1 MAEIQEKGNGKGKKG
16 GSKQK
21 KMNVR
26 IDFTPMVDMNMLLI
40 TFFMLCTS
48 LSKPQ
53 TMEISMPTNDKVSE
67 AEQNKVKASKAITL
81 ILGKDNKVYYYLGQ
95 PKYDDLNTLKK
106 SSFKADGLR
115 AMLLGRN
122 TKVTSEINEL
132 KKQKLKLKIS
142 DEQFREKAA
151 KIKSDKSAPVVIIKA
166 SDESNYTNLIDA
178 LDEMQI
184 CNISKYAIVDI
195 TPDDVKLLKSVEKL

>member
-1 MAEIQEKGNGKGKKG
+1 MAEIQEKSQGKKG

-21 KMNVR
+21 KMSTR

-53 TMEISMPTNDKVSE
+53 TMEISMPTNDKVAE
-67 AEQNKVKASKAITL
+67 ADQNKVKASKAVTV
-81 ILGKDNKVYYYLGQ
+81 ILGKNNVVYYYLGQ
-95 PKYDDLNTLKK
+95 PNYSDVNTLKK
-106 SSFKADGLR
+106 SSFNPDGLR
-115 AMLLGRN
+115 AMLIGKN
-122 TKVTSEINEL
+122 AKVTAEMNQL
-132 KKQKLKLKIS
+132 KKDKLNLKIS

-195 TPDDVKLLKSVEKL
+195 TPEDVELVKSFEKL

>member
-1 MAEIQEKGNGKGKKG
+1 MAEIQEKSQGKKG

-21 KMNVR
+21 KMSTR

-67 AEQNKVKASKAITL
+67 AEQNKVKASKAVTI

-95 PKYDDLNTLKK
+95 PNYSDVNTLKK
-106 SSFKADGLR
+106 SSFKPDGLR
-115 AMLLGRN
+115 AMLIGKN
-122 TKVTSEINEL
+122 AKVTAQMNEL
-132 KKQKLKLKIS
+132 KKEKLKLKIS
-142 DEQFREKAA
+142 DQQFKERAA
-151 KIKSDKSAPVVIIKA
+151 KIKSDINAPVVIIKA

-195 TPDDVKLLKSVEKL
+195 TPEDVELVKSFEKL

>member
-1 MAEIQEKGNGKGKKG
+1 MAEIQEKSQGKTG

-21 KMNVR
+21 KMSTR

-67 AEQNKVKASKAITL
+67 AEQNKVKASKAVTI

-95 PKYDDLNTLKK
+95 PNYSDVNTLKK
-106 SSFKADGLR
+106 SSFKPDGLR
-115 AMLLGRN
+115 AMLIGKN
-122 TKVTSEINEL
+122 AKVTAQMNEL
-132 KKQKLKLKIS
+132 KKEKLKLKIS
-142 DEQFREKAA
+142 DEQFKQRAA
-151 KIKSDKSAPVVIIKA
+151 KIKSDTSAPVVIIKA
-166 SDESNYTNLIDA
+166 SNESNYTNLIDA

-195 TPDDVKLLKSVEKL
+195 TTEDVELVKSIEKL

>member
-1 MAEIQEKGNGKGKKG
+1 MAEIQEKSQGKKG

-21 KMNVR
+21 KMSTR

-67 AEQNKVKASKAITL
+67 AEQNKVKASKAVTV
-81 ILGKDNKVYYYLGQ
+81 ILGKDNAVYYYLGQ
-95 PKYDDLNTLKK
+95 PDYSDANTLKK
-106 SSFKADGLR
+106 SSFKPDGLR
-115 AMLLGRN
+115 AMLLGKN
-122 TKVTSEINEL
+122 AKVTAEMNQL
-132 KKQKLKLKIS
+132 KKDKLNLKIS
-142 DEQFREKAA
+142 DAQFKEKAA

-195 TPDDVKLLKSVEKL
+195 TPEDVNLVKSFEKL

>member
-1 MAEIQEKGNGKGKKG
+1 MAEIQEKSQGKKG

-21 KMNVR
+21 KMSTR

-67 AEQNKVKASKAITL
+67 AEQNKVKASKAVTV
-81 ILGKDNKVYYYLGQ
+81 ILGKDNAVYYYLGQ
-95 PKYDDLNTLKK
+95 PNYSDVNTLKK
-106 SSFKADGLR
+106 SSFKPDGLR
-115 AMLLGRN
+115 AMLIGKN
-122 TKVTSEINEL
+122 AKVTAEMNQL
-132 KKQKLKLKIS
+132 KKDKLNLKIS
-142 DEQFREKAA
+142 DEQFKEKAA
-151 KIKSDKSAPVVIIKA
+151 KIKSDRSAPVVIIKA

-195 TPDDVKLLKSVEKL
+195 TPEDVELVKSYEKL